1 MRARL
6 LLAGTAVLA
15 AVVLGNQAVHADPG
29 APIVPNALLPAGA
42 VAPSAASLAAQRVL
56 EAAADAPLTI
66 IRDTRGLAHTFGT
79 TALHPLPL
87 PAGADASNPQA
98 MARAQ
103 LARVA
108 PLFGL
113 TDVARELV
121 LEPKADG
128 LPDRFDGDLIVR
140 FQQLRGGLPVLGG
153 ELSVVM
159 DPTGALKSVPGET
172 LPSAAAPAA
181 ATVTGAQAQRTALAL
196 VQRDH
201 PHTPRTWLHASAPQR
216 WWFDPA
222 LIGVP
227 AAEHMLAGPVWRFE
241 VADGGAVRE
250 SVLVDSQTD
259 KVPLHWDM
267 INESLAE
274 AVCDGK
280 NQPDKEINGPDCVKT
295 RYVRV
300 TGQAATNNTE
310 VDQSFDNGARTATFY
325 QGYVDTDLTT
335 LLGSDTGDGKK
346 IRSTV
351 RFCPDDD
358 TCALSGGLLS
368 NAFWNGRGMYYGNG
382 WTAGDD
388 VVAHEL
394 THGVTE
400 RTSKL
405 LYLYQSGAIN
415 ESMSDIF
422 GELTDLTD
430 GWDGAGIQTPWVI
443 GEDAPLTQV
452 PLRNMADPTS
462 TLGDPQ
468 PDSMTSPYYKAD
480 LAFTDNG
487 AVHDN
492 SGVGNKA
499 GYLIAHGAVF
509 NGQTIQGIGYGKT
522 ATLYFRVE
530 NMLTSGA
537 DYQDLGNTL
546 NQACSDLIGHHAFT
560 TSTCAQVR
568 ATVLATGMAKQ
579 PTTPNA
585 AAPEASQCPTGQTRA
600 NILYEGFEGK
610 VSTKRWTLGGQ
621 WIQIPDYAEQGK
633 SSVYGVEPDHTTSS
647 SMTLKTPISVP
658 KGKVTTYLR
667 FAHQYRLDAGL
678 FNGPYYD
685 GVRVEY
691 RLSGHSTWHT
701 LSGKSWQNGP
711 TNTITPQG
719 GSTYTGWGGDS
730 HGYMSSK
737 VNINFLAGKKAYF
750 RWRIFGDKQTAVDG
764 WTVDDIR
771 WFTCGT
777 STPSSV
783 SAASASAGK
792 QAIRVAW
799 SEPYYPTPTGIT
811 KYRIHQSSAGTR
823 TRGAKVRSTTFHGLK
838 KGKKYTF
845 TVTPY
850 AAGGAGPHVTRSA
863 IPK

>member
-1 MRARL
+1 MRPRRL
-6 LLAGTAVLA
+6 LAVTAVLA
-15 AVVLGNQAVHADPG
+15 AVAWGNQVVHADPG
-29 APIVPNALLPAGA
+29 PAQSPTSLLQVG
-42 VAPSAASLAAQRVL
+42 APSAASLAAQRVL
-56 EAAADAPLTI
+56 EGVAGAPLTI
-66 IRDTRGLAHTFGT
+66 VRDARGLAHTFGT
-79 TALHPLPL
+79 SPLHPLAL
-87 PAGADASNPQA
+87 PAGAAVGSPQA

-113 TDVARELV
+113 TDVTHDVV
-121 LEPKADG
+121 LEPRPDG
-128 LPDRFDGDLIVR
+128 LPGRLDEDLIVR
-140 FQQLRGGLPVLGG
+140 FQQLRGALPVLGG
-153 ELSVVM
+153 ELSVVL
-159 DPTGALKSVPGET
+159 DPAGALKSVTGET
-172 LPSAAAPAA
+172 LPTAAPPPA
-181 ATVTGAQAQRTALAL
+181 ATTTAARAKQIALAL
-196 VQRDH
+196 VARDH
-201 PHTPRTWLHASAPQR
+201 PHTPRTWLRTSTPQR

-227 AAEHMLAGPVWRFE
+227 AAEHLLAGPVWRLE

-250 SVLVDSQTD
+250 SVLVDSQTGR
-259 KVPLHWDM
+259 VPLHWNM
-267 INESLAE
+267 INDALQE
-274 AVCDGK
+274 AVCDGSNK
-280 NQPDKEINGPDCVKT
+280 PDKNLTGPDCVKAK
-295 RYVRV
+295 YVRV
-300 TGQAATNNTE
+300 TGQTATKNSE
-310 VDQSFDNGARTATFY
+310 VDQSYDNGARTATFY
-325 QGYVDTDLTT
+325 QNYVDTDLTS
-335 LLGSDTGDGKK
+335 LLGLDAGDGKK

-415 ESMSDIF
+415 ESMSDVF

-430 GWDGAGIQTPWVI
+430 GWDGTGIQTPWVI
-443 GEDAPLTQV
+443 GEDAPLVSV

-462 TLGDPQ
+462 TLGDAQ
-468 PDSMTSPYYKAD
+468 PDKMTSSYYKAD
-480 LAFTDNG
+480 LTFTDNG

-499 GYLIAHGAVF
+499 GYLIAHGATF
-509 NGQTIQGIGYGKT
+509 NGQTISGIGYGKT

-537 DYQDLGNTL
+537 DYNDLGNTL

-560 TSTCAQVR
+560 TNTCAQVK
-568 ATVLATGMAKQ
+568 ATVLATEMAKQ
-579 PTTPNA
+579 PVVPNA
-585 AAPEASQCPTGQTRA
+585 AAPEASLCPSGQHRA
-600 NILYEGFEGK
+600 TILYDSFENL
-610 VSTKRWTLGGQ
+610 STKRWSLGGQ
-621 WIQIPDYAEQGK
+621 WIKIPDYAENGK
-633 SSVYGVEPDHTTSS
+633 YSVYGVEPDHATSS

-658 KGKVTTYLR
+658 HGVTTYLR

-691 RLSGHSTWHT
+691 RVSGDSTWHT
-701 LSGKSWQNGP
+701 LSAKSWQNGP
-711 TNTITPQG
+711 TNKITPAG
-719 GSTYTGWGGDS
+719 GSAYTGWGGDS
-730 HGYMSSK
+730 HGYLSSK
-737 VNINFLAGKKAYF
+737 VNLNFLAGKNAYF

-764 WTVDDIR
+764 WTVDDVR
-771 WFTCGT
+771 WFTCGGK
-777 STPSSV
+777 TPSSV
-783 SAASASAGK
+783 AHATASASK
-792 QAIRVAW
+792 QAIKVAW
-799 SEPYYPTPTGIT
+799 DEPYYPTPTGIT
-811 KYRIHQSSAGTR
+811 KYKIHEASAGSR
-823 TRGAKVRSTTFHGLK
+823 TRDPKVRSTTFHGLK

-850 AAGGAGPHVTRSA
+850 AAGGAGPHVTRSGV
-863 IPK
+863 PK

>member
-1 MRARL
+1 MRARR
-6 LLAGTAVLA
+6 LLAGA
-15 AVVLGNQAVHADPG
+15 AVAAAVMLGNQVVHADPG
-29 APIVPNALLPAGA
+29 PVTTTNAVLPTGA
-42 VAPSAASLAAQRVL
+42 IPPSAASLAAQRVL
-56 EAAADAPLTI
+56 EAAADAPLSI
-66 IRDTRGLAHTFGT
+66 IRDARGLAHSFGT

-87 PAGADASNPQA
+87 PAGADTSSPQA

-103 LARVA
+103 LGRVA

-113 TDVARELV
+113 SDTARELV
-121 LEPKADG
+121 LEPRADG
-128 LPDRFDGDLIVR
+128 LPHRVDDDLIVR
-140 FQQLRGGLPVLGG
+140 FQQLRGTLPVLGG

-159 DPTGALKSVPGET
+159 DPTGALKSVTGET
-172 LPSAAAPAA
+172 LPSALAPAGA
-181 ATVTGAQAQRTALAL
+181 EVTGEQAQRTALAL

-201 PHTPRTWLHASAPQR
+201 PTTPRAWLHASAAQR

-250 SVLVDSQTD
+250 AVLVDSQTG
-259 KVPLHWDM
+259 KVPLHWNM

-280 NQPDKEINGPDCVKT
+280 NKPNKDLTGPDCVKT
-295 RYVRV
+295 GYVRV
-300 TGQAATNNTE
+300 TGQAATKNTE
-310 VDQSFDNGARTATFY
+310 VDQSFDNGARTSTFY
-325 QGYVDTDLTT
+325 QNYVDTDLTK
-335 LLGSDTGDGKK
+335 LLGADTGDGKK

-415 ESMSDIF
+415 ESMSDVF

-430 GWDGAGIQTPWVI
+430 GWDGSGIQTPWVI

-462 TLGDPQ
+462 TVGDPQ
-468 PDSMTSPYYKAD
+468 PDSMTSPFYKAD
-480 LAFTDNG
+480 LTFTDNG

-509 NGQTIQGIGYGKT
+509 NGQTISGIGYGKT

-537 DYQDLGNTL
+537 DYQDLGSAL

-560 TSTCAQVR
+560 TTTCAAVR
-568 ATVLATGMAKQ
+568 ATVLATAMAKQ
-579 PTTPNA
+579 PSVPNA
-585 AAPEASQCPTGQTRA
+585 AAPEATLCSTGQHRA
-600 NILYEGFEGK
+600 TILYDSFEK
-610 VSTKRWTLGGQ
+610 FSSKRWSLGGQ
-621 WIQIPDYAEQGK
+621 WIKIPDYAENGK
-633 SSVYGVEPDHTTSS
+633 YSIYGVEPDHATSS
-647 SMTLKTPISVP
+647 SMTLKTTISVP
-658 KGKVTTYLR
+658 HGVSTYLR

-678 FNGPYYD
+678 FNGPFYD

-691 RLSGHSTWHT
+691 RVSGDSSWHT

-711 TNTITPQG
+711 TNKITPAG

-730 HGYMSSK
+730 HGYESSK
-737 VNINFLAGKKAYF
+737 VNISFLAGKKAYF

-764 WTVDDIR
+764 WTVDDVR

-777 STPSSV
+777 TTPSSV
-783 SAASASAGK
+783 NSATASASK
-792 QAIRVAW
+792 HAIKVAW
-799 SEPYYPTPTGIT
+799 TEPVYTTPTGIT
-811 KYRIHQSSAGTR
+811 KYKIHESKAGTR
-823 TRGAKVRSTTFHGLK
+823 TRNATTRSTTFHGLK

-850 AAGGAGPHVTRSA
+850 AAGGAGPHVTRSGV
-863 IPK
+863 PK